1 MEQEA
6 VARTLPQRV
15 LDALITRDPHQRL
28 RLAMT
33 GLAALLMLCCIAA
46 MHLVAAAGL
55 TAARPV
61 HWWTLACAT
70 GLAAVYALI
79 RSGYSSRW
87 HDPALTLL
95 QIVYA
100 IACNATAYVIA
111 GPARG
116 IALPILAVNLMFGI
130 FGLTPRQMVGVLV
143 YGLAVFGLASAVVQW
158 WYPPGGQ
165 PAALAGAYMV
175 MIVVVLLSSTF
186 LNMRM
191 HATREKLR
199 RQKAELAHAV
209 EQVRELATRDELTGL
224 PNRRYMLE
232 MMRLEGL
239 RVRRSGHP
247 VLMAQ
252 LDLDH
257 FKAVNDTHGHAG
269 GDLALQAFARTVL
282 ASVRATDI
290 LARWGGEEFVLLMAG
305 TTPED
310 GARLLERVRAA
321 VAASPVALPAG
332 GTVRLTVS
340 VGAARLHAGETPVA
354 LLQRADAA
362 LYEAKRQGRNRVVW
376 AGQDA
381 PETIASSA

>member
-1 MEQEA
+1 
-6 VARTLPQRV
+6 
-15 LDALITRDPHQRL
+15 
-28 RLAMT
+28 
-33 GLAALLMLCCIAA
+33 
-46 MHLVAAAGL
+46 
-55 TAARPV
+55 
-61 HWWTLACAT
+61 
-70 GLAAVYALI
+70 
-79 RSGYSSRW
+79 
-87 HDPALTLL
+87 
-95 QIVYA
+95 
-100 IACNATAYVIA
+100 
-111 GPARG
+111 
-116 IALPILAVNLMFGI
+116 
-130 FGLTPRQMVGVLV
+130 
-143 YGLAVFGLASAVVQW
+143 
-158 WYPPGGQ
+158 
-165 PAALAGAYMV
+165 
-175 MIVVVLLSSTF
+175 
-186 LNMRM
+186 MRM

-239 RVRRSGHP
+239 RVRRGGHP